1 MAQERYFEKFP
12 VIEYD
17 GNMAVDLTVRTTL
30 MDVVSHNPYIY
41 YPYQLSDNER
51 ADQFSY
57 RYYDD
62 PYKSWIIYLTN
73 KIVDPYH
80 EWYLSQEQFN
90 EFITKKYN
98 LPVETLI
105 RKVKYYRT
113 NWENNV
119 TISVSRYD
127 SLPINLKK
135 YWIPNYGQNN
145 VVISYNRSQNEITST
160 TNKLVSYSV
169 SSNSFKKDE
178 ICQIYLTSGKIGKGQ
193 IAGGS
198 ETTVYIHHLSN
209 SDDYVT
215 FDETSYIFGEE
226 SSSTAIIT
234 DARVITQNI
243 SDEEEIYWSAVTYF
257 DYENEKNEFNK
268 SIRVLQK
275 NIAPMMA
282 NNLRDLLKV

>member
-12 VIEYD
+12 VIEYA

-30 MDVVSHNPYIY
+30 MDIVSQNPYIY

-51 ADQFSY
+51 ADQFSH

-62 PYKSWIIYLTN
+62 SYKSWMIYLTN

-80 EWYLSQEQFN
+80 EWYLTQEQFN
-90 EFITKKYN
+90 EFISKKYN

-113 NWENNV
+113 NWENNE
-119 TISVSRYD
+119 TISLSRFD
-127 SLPINLKK
+127 SLPIDLKQ

-145 VVISYNRSQNEITST
+145 TVISYNRNQKEISST
-160 TNKLVSYSV
+160 TNKLVSYTV
-169 SSNSFKKDE
+169 SDNSFIKDE
-178 ICQIYLTSGKIGKGQ
+178 ICQIYLTSGKVAKGQ
-193 IAGGS
+193 VAGIATGK
-198 ETTVYIHHLSN
+198 VYIQHLSG

-215 FDETSYIFGEE
+215 FDENSYIFGEQ
-226 SSSTAIIT
+226 SSLTASVT
-234 DARVITQNI
+234 DSQILAQNI
-243 SDEEEIYWSAVTYF
+243 SDAAEIYWSEVTYY
-257 DYENEKNEFNK
+257 DYENEKNEYNK

-282 NNLRDLLKV
+282 NNLKDLLKV